1 MSNPVY
7 HKELLQCKTNRLF
20 ACRARAV
27 IAGGVV
33 TVIATTNTGR
43 APSTV
48 RLGSDEYI
56 RLSTGEVLPVT
67 RKAESRA
74 DHGDS
79 LRRSM
84 TNLRDIINA
93 NFDGEA
99 RCSQSWLTLTYRECV
114 RDTQRVADDFEAF
127 IRWLR
132 ARVGARV
139 EYIAVIEPQ
148 RRGAWHLHVLLLRPD
163 GGSLYV
169 PQADMLDAWRRF
181 AARKTPPDLLRDS
194 LGRSLSAGGLHVHSL
209 ADGGDNVGAYL
220 SAYLTDEDGSK
231 GARLSLY
238 PPGVQYY
245 RCSRGI
251 KRPEVREYASL
262 SDALRDAREITGTDM
277 PTYDAAHA
285 VVDEDGRQ
293 VQLASRTQFKRRKK

>member
-7 HKELLQCKTNRLF
+7 HKEALECKPNRLYT
-20 ACRARAV
+20 CRARAT

-33 TVIATTNTGR
+33 TIVASTNLGR
-43 APSTV
+43 MPSTV
-48 RLGSDEYI
+48 RLSADDYI
-56 RLSTGEVLPVT
+56 RLDTGEVLPVT
-67 RKAESRA
+67 RKAASRA
-74 DHGDS
+74 DHADS

-84 TNLRDIINA
+84 TALRDVINA
-93 NFDGEA
+93 NFVGEA
-99 RCSQSWLTLTYRECV
+99 RRSQAWLTLTYRECV

-132 ARVGARV
+132 ARVRARV

-163 GGSLYV
+163 GDPLYV
-169 PQADMLDAWRRF
+169 PQADLLAAWRRV

-209 ADGGDNVGAYL
+209 ADGGDNIGAYL
-220 SAYLTDEDGSK
+220 SAYLCDEAGSK
-231 GARLSLY
+231 GSRLSLY

-251 KRPEVREYASL
+251 KRPEVREYATL
-262 SDALRDAREITGTDM
+262 SDALRDAREITGEDK

-285 VVDEDGRQ
+285 VVDEDGHQ
-293 VQLASRTQFKRRKK
+293 VQLASRTQYKRRKK

>member
-1 MSNPVY
+1 MSKSVY
-7 HKELLQCKTNRLF
+7 HKEPLECKPNRLF
-20 ACRARAV
+20 ACRARSV
-27 IAGGVV
+27 VAGGVV
-33 TVIATTNTGR
+33 TVIASTNLGR
-43 APSTV
+43 ASV
-48 RLGSDEYI
+48 VARLNSDEYV
-56 RLSTGEVLPVT
+56 RLDTGEVLPMV

-74 DHGDS
+74 DNADS

-84 TNLRDIINA
+84 SSLRDIINA
-93 NFDGEA
+93 NFAG
-99 RCSQSWLTLTYRECV
+99 RSQQSQSWLTLTYRECV
-114 RDTQRVADDFEAF
+114 RDTARVKDDFEAWV
-127 IRWLR
+127 RWYR

-181 AARKTPPDLLRDS
+181 AARKTPPELLRDS
-194 LGRSLSAGGLHVHSL
+194 LGRTLSAGGLHVHSL

-231 GARLSLY
+231 GARLALY

-251 KRPEVREYASL
+251 RRPEVRSYSTL
-262 SDALRDAREITGTDM
+262 SDALRDAREITGEDT

-285 VVDEDGRQ
+285 IVDEDGQR
-293 VQLASRTQFKRRKK
+293 VMLASRTQFKRRKK